1 MKKCI
6 KAFIALSGTAL
17 LLLPQTAYACERCF
31 GAGANGPVVQ
41 AISLSML
48 ALLVMTVVVWGGIV
62 TFFGNMEKRS
72 KMLASGELV
81 VLDNGKVVP
90 ATVAHAADRPAREV
104 LDDLLDKI
112 NKRGYKSLTPEEK
125 ILLDEL
131 SQ

>member
-90 ATVAHAADRPAREV
+90 ATVAHAADRPAREA
-104 LDDLLDKI
+104 
-112 NKRGYKSLTPEEK
+112 
-125 ILLDEL
+125 DEAG
-131 SQ
+131 SVRSARRARSASVWHSERRRPPRSP